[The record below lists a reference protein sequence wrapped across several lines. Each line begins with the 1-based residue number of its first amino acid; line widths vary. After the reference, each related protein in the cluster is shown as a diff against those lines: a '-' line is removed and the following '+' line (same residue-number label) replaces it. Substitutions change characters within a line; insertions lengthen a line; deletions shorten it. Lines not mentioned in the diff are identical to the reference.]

1 MTREGTDAGDVMRRQ
16 KGEKLRQKGSATRVS
31 MDEAGE
37 MEGAEELNSWVLSFT
52 AMVVS
57 ENLGPLRR
65 GGNSV

>member
-1 MTREGTDAGDVMRRQ
+1 MTREGTDAGDVMR
-16 KGEKLRQKGSATRVS
+16 RQKGSATRVS